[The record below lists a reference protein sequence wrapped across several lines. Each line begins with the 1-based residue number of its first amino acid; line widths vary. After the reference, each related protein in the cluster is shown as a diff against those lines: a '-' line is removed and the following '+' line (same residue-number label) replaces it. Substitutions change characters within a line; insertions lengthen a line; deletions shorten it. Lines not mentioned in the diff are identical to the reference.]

1 MDKMY
6 LVPQDE
12 YESFRG
18 KDSSKEASDIKVAKL
33 QDAFIRKRDEKEVR
47 ENKNW
52 EQLSSRLKPI
62 MSAHQAELQK
72 IVKDFPEAQQ
82 DQAQFLLTL
91 LSRLPKVTISSN
103 RLLIDGQPMTD
114 GIIAI
119 VEDMIDNGI
128 HGVESLI
135 SFLRRERDYGEMTF
149 HSTASTPRQKKSASM
164 LSSKSSVF
172 MSPKASSSPLKISPM
187 KLSPIKTRGQRLREG
202 TKTVSP
208 RDLTRK
214 KNKSAVILKEGLP
227 PKKDD
232 RGSHYWLSW

>member
-1 MDKMY
+1 MY

-12 YESFRG
+12 YQFLKEG
-18 KDSSKEASDIKVAKL
+18 KDSLKEASDVKVAKL
-33 QDAFIRKRDEKEVR
+33 QDAYIRKRDEKEVR

-62 MSAHQAELQK
+62 LSVHQAGLQEL
-72 IVKDFPEAQQ
+72 VKEFPETHQ
-82 DQAQFLLTL
+82 DQAQFLLTI
-91 LSRLPKVTISSN
+91 LSRLPKVTFSSK
-103 RLLIDGQPMTD
+103 RLFIDGQPLKD
-114 GIIAI
+114 DIIEI
-119 VEDMIDNGI
+119 VNDMLNNGI

-172 MSPKASSSPLKISPM
+172 MSPKASSSPLKISPT
-187 KLSPIKTRGQRLREG
+187 KVSPIKTRGQRLREG

-208 RDLTRK
+208 RELLRGK
-214 KNKSAVILKEGLP
+214 KKSVTLKEGLP

-232 RGSHYWLSW
+232 RGTHYWLSW